1 MLIVIFDDDCKFKVV
16 ERIKS
21 SNRFGL
27 SISCML
33 AQCALKV
40 DVKNTP
46 FSHSENKICLN
57 ELTNFRF

>member
-1 MLIVIFDDDCKFKVV
+1 MLIALFDDGCKFKVV
-16 ERIKS
+16 DRIKKGKN
-21 SNRFGL
+21 SNSFGL

-46 FSHSENKICLN
+46 FSHSENEILF
-57 ELTNFRF
+57 E